1 MRVRGINQGVADRY
15 LGMVPLEV
23 REAVSALSD
32 DLRWAVYI
40 ALATEG
46 EKYFTELKEEFGA
59 NPNTM
64 TTALK
69 ALVGGGLVARQVR
82 TGDVGDRRKIYYALT
97 PAGSRLFAALYD
109 VALPP
114 RRPTRDPEPS
124 RVDLAGTARGA
135 VAEPA
140 VVGTKGRYDHYD
152 SVPRPDIER
161 C

>member
-1 MRVRGINQGVADRY
+1 MRVRCINQGIAGRY

-69 ALVGGGLVARQVR
+69 GLVGGGLVVRQVR
-82 TGDVGDRRKIYYALT
+82 TGDIGDRRKIYYALT
-97 PAGSRLFAALYD
+97 PAGIRLFAALYD
-109 VALPP
+109 VALPS
-114 RRPTRDPEPS
+114 RRLTRDPELS

-135 VAEPA
+135 VAESTA
-140 VVGTKGRYDHYD
+140 GVRGRYDHYD
-152 SVPRPDIER
+152 SVPRPGAER

>member
-1 MRVRGINQGVADRY
+1 MSVKGIDQAVADRY

-64 TTALK
+64 TTVLK
-69 ALVGGGLVARQVR
+69 ALVGGGLVARRVR

-97 PAGSRLFAALYD
+97 PAGGRLFTALYD

-114 RRPTRDPEPS
+114 HRITRDPEPS
-124 RVDLAGTARGA
+124 RVDLAGAARGA
-135 VAEPA
+135 VAESA
-140 VVGTKGRYDHYD
+140 AGTRGRYDHYD
-152 SVPRPDIER
+152 SVPHPDAER

>member
-1 MRVRGINQGVADRY
+1 MRGINQGATDRY
-15 LGMVPLEV
+15 LDIVPLEV

-140 VVGTKGRYDHYD
+140 AGTRGRYDHYD
-152 SVPRPDIER
+152 SVPRPDMKR